1 MIMKYYLDYNN
12 GNIFKNLDET
22 RFNVTTDFDKRSTH
36 YLLLSDEQVSYK
48 EAHPYASSYDIW
60 NMTMEEP
67 IMEEPVVDTLQSLKE
82 NILKDIERYDKSV
95 NVNLFYVNGE
105 GAWLDR
111 DTRVSLMNST
121 TILKNSNIETTTLW
135 LNNTPYVINCDLLIQ
150 MLGNLEIY
158 ALQCYNITEQ
168 HKAFIMNSEI
178 EEEIIGYN
186 YKTGYPEKLVF
197 NV

>member
-1 MIMKYYLDYNN
+1 MKYLDYNN
-12 GNIFKNLDET
+12 GNIFENLDET
-22 RFNVTTDFDKRSTH
+22 RFNITTDFNKRETH
-36 YLLLSDEQVSYK
+36 YLLLNEEQVAYK
-48 EAHPYASSYDIW
+48 EVHPYANPYDIW
-60 NMTMEEP
+60 NMTIDEPIIEEP
-67 IMEEPVVDTLQSLKE
+67 IVDTLQSLKE
-82 NILKDIERYDKSV
+82 NILKNIERYDKSV

-135 LNNTPYVINCDLLIQ
+135 LNDTPYVINCDLLIQ

-158 ALQCYNITEQ
+158 ALQCYNVTEQ

-186 YKTGYPEKLVF
+186 YKLGYPEKLIF

>member
-1 MIMKYYLDYNN
+1 MKYYLDYNN

-22 RFNVTTDFDKRSTH
+22 RFNVTTDFNKRATH
-36 YLLLSDEQVSYK
+36 YLLLSEEQVAYK
-48 EAHPYASSYDIW
+48 EAYPYASPYDIW
-60 NMTMEEP
+60 NMTIEETITEEP
-67 IMEEPVVDTLQSLKE
+67 IVDTLQSIKE

-168 HKAFIMNSEI
+168 HKAFINNTLI

-186 YKTGYPEKLVF
+186 YKLGYPEKLIF

>member
-1 MIMKYYLDYNN
+1 MKYYLDYNN

-22 RFNVTTDFDKRSTH
+22 RFNVTTDFNKRETH
-36 YLLLSDEQVSYK
+36 YLLLSDEQVAYK
-48 EAHPYASSYDIW
+48 EAHPYASPYDIW
-60 NMTMEEP
+60 NMTEEDDSIIEEP
-67 IMEEPVVDTLQSLKE
+67 FVDNLQSLKE

-150 MLGNLEIY
+150 MLGMLEIY
-158 ALQCYNITEQ
+158 ALQCYNVTEQ
-168 HKAFIMNSEI
+168 HKANINNLVL
-178 EEEIIGYN
+178 EEHIITYN
-186 YKTGYPEKLVF
+186 FKQGYPEKPVF
-197 NV
+197 NL

>member
-1 MIMKYYLDYNN
+1 MKYYLDYNN

-22 RFNVTTDFDKRSTH
+22 RFNVTTDFNQKATH
-36 YLLLSDEQVSYK
+36 YLLLSDEQVAYK
-48 EAHPYASSYDIW
+48 EAHPYASPYDIW

-67 IMEEPVVDTLQSLKE
+67 IIYSLESLKE
-82 NILKDIERYDKSV
+82 NILSEIEKYDKSD

-168 HKAFIMNSEI
+168 HKANINNLQTVEDI
-178 EEEIIGYN
+178 KQYN
-186 YKTGYPEKLVF
+186 YTAEYPEKLIFTV
-197 NV
+197 

>member
-1 MIMKYYLDYNN
+1 MKYYLDYNN

-22 RFNVTTDFDKRSTH
+22 RFNVTTDFNKRATH
-36 YLLLSDEQVSYK
+36 YLLLSDEQVAYK
-48 EAHPYASSYDIW
+48 EAHPYASPYDIW
-60 NMTMEEP
+60 NMTIEEP

-135 LNNTPYVINCDLLIQ
+135 LNNTPYVINCELLIQ

-158 ALQCYNITEQ
+158 ALQCYNVTEQ
-168 HKAFIMNSEI
+168 HKAFINNALI
-178 EEEIIGYN
+178 EEEIIN
-186 YKTGYPEKLVF
+186 YDYKLGYPEKLRF

>member
-1 MIMKYYLDYNN
+1 MKYYLDYNN

-22 RFNVTTDFDKRSTH
+22 RFNVTTDFNKRETH
-36 YLLLSDEQVSYK
+36 YLLLSDEQVAYK
-48 EAHPYASSYDIW
+48 EAHPYASPYDIW
-60 NMTMEEP
+60 NMTIEEP
-67 IMEEPVVDTLQSLKE
+67 IMEELFVDNLQSLKE
-82 NILKDIERYDKSV
+82 NILKDIEIYDKSV
-95 NVNLFYVNGE
+95 NVNLFYVNRE

-158 ALQCYNITEQ
+158 ALQCYNVT
-168 HKAFIMNSEI
+168 
-178 EEEIIGYN
+178 
-186 YKTGYPEKLVF
+186 
-197 NV
+197 